1 MWHDILIAV
10 ALILVIEDIL
20 PFLSPD
26 QLRKA
31 LLLMI
36 QMDDKQ
42 LRFSGLT
49 SMLVGVIVLYLINKW
64 WKWVKIVGYYPKVSM
79 NYYR

>member
-1 MWHDILIAV
+1 MWHDILITV
-10 ALILVIEDIL
+10 ALILVIEGIL

-49 SMLVGVIVLYLINKW
+49 SMLVGVIVLYLINK
-64 WKWVKIVGYYPKVSM
+64 
-79 NYYR
+79 